1 MELIMRNAYSL
12 TDSDVLTLIS
22 AKAVEAKRLGKEMD
36 EELFTKAAK
45 IIERSLHKTSKKDDD
60 GDFYDL

>member
-1 MELIMRNAYSL
+1 MKSVYSL

-36 EELFTKAAK
+36 EELFTQAAR
-45 IIERSLHKTSKKDDD
+45 IIERSLYKSSKKDDD
-60 GDFYDL
+60 RDFYDL

>member
-1 MELIMRNAYSL
+1 MKSVYSL

-36 EELFTKAAK
+36 EELFTKAAR
-45 IIERSLHKTSKKDDD
+45 IIERSLYNPSKKDDD
-60 GDFYDL
+60 RDFYDL

>member
-1 MELIMRNAYSL
+1 MKSVYSL

-36 EELFTKAAK
+36 EELFTQAAR
-45 IIERSLHKTSKKDDD
+45 IIERSLYKPSKKDDD
-60 GDFYDL
+60 RDFYDL